1 MSEVSS
7 KVAEMLL
14 STESI
19 AVYKD
24 KPFVFVSGRISP
36 VYIDCRKL
44 LSFPAEREYI
54 VAHMAKMA
62 ETEIGLDKIDVVAGG
77 ETAGIPYAAFVAH
90 LIKKPMIYI
99 RKQPKGYGGTKQI
112 EGILEAG
119 QRVLMVEDL
128 ITDGLSKLRFNIGVR
143 GAGAKMTHC
152 LCVFDYASERLN
164 QHEGR
169 DNLAKNGI
177 ELHVLANWDDVF
189 DTGTSKNYF
198 TEATKIADRRLSER
212 SRELGPEDG
221 LRVSAAGAL
230 SRPMSRA
237 ASSNRSKRSN
247 CSSRPDQGAGYD
259 LDIRILAADISLRD
273 RDHHENTD
281 SQCRCSSR

>member
-1 MSEVSS
+1 
-7 KVAEMLL
+7 MLL

-19 AVYKD
+19 AVYRD

-44 LSFPAEREYI
+44 LSYAAEREFI
-54 VAHMAKMA
+54 VTALAQKA
-62 ETEIGLDKIDVVAGG
+62 QADIGLDNIDVVAGG
-77 ETAGIPYAAFVAH
+77 ETAGIPYASFVSH

-119 QRVLMVEDL
+119 KRVLLVEDL
-128 ITDGLSKLRFNIGVR
+128 ITDGLSKLRFNIGIR

-152 LCVFDYASERLN
+152 LCIFDYASERLN

-169 DNLAKNGI
+169 DNLAKNDI
-177 ELHVLANWDDVF
+177 QLLVLADWDDVL

-198 TEATKIADRRLSER
+198 TEEQKSQIIEFLKD
-212 SRELGPEDG
+212 PENWG
-221 LRVSAAGAL
+221 RKMGFV
-230 SRPMSRA
+230 
-237 ASSNRSKRSN
+237 
-247 CSSRPDQGAGYD
+247 
-259 LDIRILAADISLRD
+259 
-273 RDHHENTD
+273 
-281 SQCRCSSR
+281 

>member
-1 MSEVSS
+1 MSEVSL

-54 VAHMAKMA
+54 VMQMAKMA
-62 ETEIGLDKIDVVAGG
+62 ETDIGLNNFDVVAGG
-77 ETAGIPYAAFVAH
+77 ETAGIPYASFVAH
-90 LIKKPMIYI
+90 LVKKPMIYI

-112 EGILEAG
+112 EGILETG
-119 QRVLMVEDL
+119 KRVLMVEDL

-152 LCVFDYASERLN
+152 LCVFDYASDRLS
-164 QHEGR
+164 QHEGK

-177 ELHVLANWDDVF
+177 ELFVLANWDDVL

-198 TEATKIADRRLSER
+198 TEAQKTQIVDFLKD
-212 SRELGPEDG
+212 PENWG
-221 LRVSAAGAL
+221 RKMGFV
-230 SRPMSRA
+230 
-237 ASSNRSKRSN
+237 
-247 CSSRPDQGAGYD
+247 
-259 LDIRILAADISLRD
+259 
-273 RDHHENTD
+273 
-281 SQCRCSSR
+281 

>member
-1 MSEVSS
+1 MSEVSK

-44 LSFPAEREYI
+44 LSFAAERQYI
-54 VAHMAKMA
+54 VTQMAKMV
-62 ETEIGLDKIDVVAGG
+62 ETEIGLGNFDVVAGG

-90 LIKKPMIYI
+90 IVKKPMIYI

-112 EGILEAG
+112 EGNLEPG
-119 QRVLMVEDL
+119 KRVLMVEDL

-152 LCVFDYASERLN
+152 LCVFDYASDRLN
-164 QHEGR
+164 QHEGK
-169 DNLAKNGI
+169 DALAKNDI
-177 ELHVLANWDDVF
+177 ALHVLANWDDVL
-189 DTGTSKNYF
+189 DTGLAKNYF
-198 TEATKIADRRLSER
+198 
-212 SRELGPEDG
+212 
-221 LRVSAAGAL
+221 SAAQ
-230 SRPMSRA
+230 
-237 ASSNRSKRSN
+237 K
-247 CSSRPDQGAGYD
+247 DQIMD
-259 LDIRILAADISLRD
+259 FLKDP
-273 RDHHENTD
+273 ENWG
-281 SQCRCSSR
+281 RKMGFV

>member
-1 MSEVSS
+1 MSEVSK

-24 KPFVFVSGRISP
+24 KPYVFVSGRISP

-44 LSFPAEREYI
+44 LSFATEREYI
-54 VAHMAKMA
+54 VTALAKMA
-62 ETEIGLDKIDVVAGG
+62 ETDIGLNNFDVVAGG

-90 LIKKPMIYI
+90 IVKKPMIYI

-112 EGILEAG
+112 EGILQPG
-119 QRVLMVEDL
+119 KRVLMVEDL

-152 LCVFDYASERLN
+152 LCVFDYASDRLN
-164 QHEGR
+164 QHEGK
-169 DNLAKNGI
+169 DALAKNDI
-177 ELHVLANWDDVF
+177 ALHVLANWDDVL

-198 TEATKIADRRLSER
+198 TEEQKNQILDFLKD
-212 SRELGPEDG
+212 PENWG
-221 LRVSAAGAL
+221 RKMGFV
-230 SRPMSRA
+230 
-237 ASSNRSKRSN
+237 
-247 CSSRPDQGAGYD
+247 
-259 LDIRILAADISLRD
+259 
-273 RDHHENTD
+273 
-281 SQCRCSSR
+281 